1 MRHLNRDEKA
11 EVIAEVERRLEQTT
25 TIVAAEYR
33 GLSVKQMSVL
43 RTALREA
50 DAEFTV
56 VKNTLARRAADAKGV
71 EGLGKYL
78 TGPVG
83 LVWVNGDPA
92 AAAKAL
98 STFSTANPA
107 LNITGG
113 LLDGADIDTA
123 GLGRL
128 AKLPS
133 RDVLLAQLAGGVAA
147 PLRNLAGGM
156 QNLITGLAQ
165 RLAAVQ
171 AKKAEEGPSEAAA
184 PASEAPASEAPA
196 EEAPAAD
203 AEAPAEEAPAAP
215 ASEAPAEEAPA
226 AEAEAPAESGEAASD
241 PEPA

>member
-1 MRHLNRDEKA
+1 MSRLHGRTKEEVRHLNRDEKA
-11 EVIAEVERRLEQTT
+11 DVIAEVERRLDQTT

-33 GLSVKQMSVL
+33 GLSVKQMSAL

-98 STFSTANPA
+98 NTFSTANPA

-113 LLDGADIDTA
+113 LLEGADIDTA

-171 AKKAEEGPSEAAA
+171 GKKAEEGPAEAAVSAAEAAA
-184 PASEAPASEAPA
+184 PAD
-196 EEAPAAD
+196 EAPAAEAD
-203 AEAPAEEAPAAP
+203 APAG
-215 ASEAPAEEAPA
+215 EAPA
-226 AEAEAPAESGEAASD
+226 AEAEAPAADAGEAAPD
-241 PEPA
+241 TEPA

>member
-1 MRHLNRDEKA
+1 MSRLHGRTKEEVRHLNRDEKA
-11 EVIAEVERRLEQTT
+11 DVIAEVERRLDQTT

-33 GLSVKQMSVL
+33 GLSVKQMSAL

-98 STFSTANPA
+98 NTFSTANPA

-113 LLDGADIDTA
+113 LLEGADIDTA

-171 AKKAEEGPSEAAA
+171 GKKAEEGPAEAAVSAAEAAA
-184 PASEAPASEAPA
+184 PAD
-196 EEAPAAD
+196 EAPAAEAD
-203 AEAPAEEAPAAP
+203 APAG
-215 ASEAPAEEAPA
+215 EAPA
-226 AEAEAPAESGEAASD
+226 AEAEAPAADAGEAAPD
-241 PEPA
+241 TGPA